1 MDVEVAVP
9 DFGDDVTEGTI
20 SFWHKKEGDDVEKG
34 DDLVE
39 IETDNGAISISAPA
53 TGIVSQIIAE
63 EGGMVSPGD
72 IIAIVEEE

>member
-20 SFWHKKEGDDVEKG
+20 SFWLKKEGDDVEKG
-34 DDLVE
+34 DELVE
-39 IETDNGAISISAPA
+39 IETDNGAVSISAPA
-53 TGIVSQIIAE
+53 TGILSQIIAE

>member
-34 DDLVE
+34 EELVE
-39 IETDNGAISISAPA
+39 IETDDGSITMKSRV
-53 TGIVSQIIAE
+53 TGILSQIIAE
-63 EGGMVSPGD
+63 EGGVVSPGD
-72 IIAIVEEE
+72 VIAVVEEE

>member
-34 DDLVE
+34 DELVD
-39 IETDNGAISISAPA
+39 IETDGGSITIKSRA